1 MDACMCITSICI
13 IGFMD
18 VVAWTNHVILIAL
31 SRAGN
36 VIMVSLG
43 RIKWKREWMCVCE
56 LIK

>member
-1 MDACMCITSICI
+1 MDACMCITYICI

-36 VIMVSLG
+36 VTMVSLG
-43 RIKWKREWMCVCE
+43 RIKWKRE
-56 LIK
+56 